1 MTRDILNMP
10 AGREMDELVA
20 ERVMGWTLEEVTDPI
35 MHETFMNYVDT
46 ETGRGM
52 YRPEEWLPSTDIAA
66 AWEVV
71 EKMQGGL
78 RFELRRIPSGFW
90 AYFGEEMS
98 AEANTAPLAISRAAL
113 LAVRGA

>member
-1 MTRDILNMP
+1 
-10 AGREMDELVA
+10 MDKAVA
-20 ERVMGWTLEEVTDPI
+20 ELVMGWHVETENEHTHWITSDDKWGAGIGKYPEYDDEFLHTLDF
-35 MHETFMNYVDT
+35 H
-46 ETGRGM
+46 
-52 YRPEEWLPSTDIAA
+52 PSESLLW

-90 AYFGEEMS
+90 EYFGEEMS